1 MASQFLAQD
10 FLHDISFLQMTQ
22 ILQGRKLLL
31 PLKVVLIANSRDHL
45 SDLIDTPHAPQS
57 ISDPHR

>member
-1 MASQFLAQD
+1 
-10 FLHDISFLQMTQ
+10 MTQ